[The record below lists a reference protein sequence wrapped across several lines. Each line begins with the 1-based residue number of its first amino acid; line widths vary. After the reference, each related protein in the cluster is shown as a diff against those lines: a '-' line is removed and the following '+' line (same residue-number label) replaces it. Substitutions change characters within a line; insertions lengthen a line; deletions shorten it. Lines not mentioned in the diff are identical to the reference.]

1 MINYHLV
8 PQLRSCNVTQGKL
21 TSPYKTRIPATGSR
35 NHSAVPGSH
44 IDLDSQIGKCCCTCP
59 KYVCTAGNG
68 CQTTAVLLKMVC
80 HTSPNATRQGDPRAA
95 MRCGVGCSS
104 ERSRHVHQI
113 CRRCAVI
120 GVPTVATGTCTLP
133 GLPTLLYR
141 LVYLP
146 VRLSST
152 KNAACL
158 ISSRDKG
165 HPKCIRRVPW
175 TWVSWTAI
183 SC

>member
-1 MINYHLV
+1 MS
-8 PQLRSCNVTQGKL
+8 PKL

-44 IDLDSQIGKCCCTCP
+44 IDLDSQIGKCYCTCP

-104 ERSRHVHQI
+104 ERSCSSDLPPL
-113 CRRCAVI
+113 CRDR
-120 GVPTVATGTCTLP
+120 GSNGSYRYMYLTRLTYSTVPPSVSTRTAFIDQER
-133 GLPTLLYR
+133 GLSYK
-141 LVYLP
+141 
-146 VRLSST
+146 LSRQG
-152 KNAACL
+152 
-158 ISSRDKG
+158 SS
-165 HPKCIRRVPW
+165 
-175 TWVSWTAI
+175 
-183 SC
+183 

>member
-1 MINYHLV
+1 MS
-8 PQLRSCNVTQGKL
+8 PKL

-80 HTSPNATRQGDPRAA
+80 HTSPNATRQGDPRAT

-104 ERSRHVHQI
+104 ERSCSSDLPPL
-113 CRRCAVI
+113 CRDR
-120 GVPTVATGTCTLP
+120 GSNGSYRYMYLTRL
-133 GLPTLLYR
+133 LPTLLYR

-152 KNAACL
+152 KNAAGL

>member
-1 MINYHLV
+1 MS
-8 PQLRSCNVTQGKL
+8 PKL

-80 HTSPNATRQGDPRAA
+80 HTSPNATRQGDPSAT

-104 ERSRHVHQI
+104 ERSCSSDLPPL
-113 CRRCAVI
+113 CRDR
-120 GVPTVATGTCTLP
+120 GSNGSYRYMYLTRLTYSTVPPSVSTRTAFIDQER
-133 GLPTLLYR
+133 GLSYK
-141 LVYLP
+141 
-146 VRLSST
+146 LSRQG
-152 KNAACL
+152 
-158 ISSRDKG
+158 SS
-165 HPKCIRRVPW
+165 
-175 TWVSWTAI
+175 
-183 SC
+183 

>member
-1 MINYHLV
+1 MS
-8 PQLRSCNVTQGKL
+8 PKL

-80 HTSPNATRQGDPRAA
+80 HTSPNATRQGDPRAT

-104 ERSRHVHQI
+104 ERSCSSDLPPL
-113 CRRCAVI
+113 CRDR
-120 GVPTVATGTCTLP
+120 GSNGSYRYRYLTRLTYSTVPPSVSTRTAFIDQER
-133 GLPTLLYR
+133 GLSYK
-141 LVYLP
+141 
-146 VRLSST
+146 LSRQG
-152 KNAACL
+152 
-158 ISSRDKG
+158 SS
-165 HPKCIRRVPW
+165 
-175 TWVSWTAI
+175 
-183 SC
+183 

>member
-1 MINYHLV
+1 MS
-8 PQLRSCNVTQGKL
+8 PKL

-80 HTSPNATRQGDPRAA
+80 HTSPNATRQGDPRAT

-104 ERSRHVHQI
+104 ERSCSSDLPPL
-113 CRRCAVI
+113 CRDR
-120 GVPTVATGTCTLP
+120 GSNGSYRYMYLTRLTYSTVPPSVSTRTAFIDQER
-133 GLPTLLYR
+133 GLSYK
-141 LVYLP
+141 
-146 VRLSST
+146 LSRQG
-152 KNAACL
+152 
-158 ISSRDKG
+158 SS
-165 HPKCIRRVPW
+165 
-175 TWVSWTAI
+175 
-183 SC
+183 

>member
-1 MINYHLV
+1 MS
-8 PQLRSCNVTQGKL
+8 PKL

-68 CQTTAVLLKMVC
+68 CQTTAVLLKMFC

-104 ERSRHVHQI
+104 ERSCSSDLPPL
-113 CRRCAVI
+113 CRDR
-120 GVPTVATGTCTLP
+120 GSNGSYRYMYLTRLTYSTVPPSVSTRTAFIDQER
-133 GLPTLLYR
+133 GLSYK
-141 LVYLP
+141 
-146 VRLSST
+146 LSRQG
-152 KNAACL
+152 
-158 ISSRDKG
+158 SS
-165 HPKCIRRVPW
+165 
-175 TWVSWTAI
+175 
-183 SC
+183 

>member
-1 MINYHLV
+1 MS
-8 PQLRSCNVTQGKL
+8 PKL

-80 HTSPNATRQGDPRAA
+80 HTSPNATRQGDPRAT

-104 ERSRHVHQI
+104 ERSCSSDLPPL
-113 CRRCAVI
+113 CRDR
-120 GVPTVATGTCTLP
+120 GSNGSYRYMYLTRLTYSTVPPSASTRTAFIDQER
-133 GLPTLLYR
+133 GLSYK
-141 LVYLP
+141 
-146 VRLSST
+146 LSRQG
-152 KNAACL
+152 
-158 ISSRDKG
+158 SS
-165 HPKCIRRVPW
+165 
-175 TWVSWTAI
+175 
-183 SC
+183 